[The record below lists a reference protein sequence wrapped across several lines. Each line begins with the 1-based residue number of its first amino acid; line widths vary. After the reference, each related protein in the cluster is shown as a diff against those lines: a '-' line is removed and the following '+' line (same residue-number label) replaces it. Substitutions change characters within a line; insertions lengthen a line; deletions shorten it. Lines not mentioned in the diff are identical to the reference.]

1 MPVITPTGTRTLLPK
16 THTPVSTTRWPIPW
30 GAACRSTRP
39 MVPSL
44 ATTLKPARSCPS
56 TYPLSGAYDQILSVV
71 TLLLSCSGAAR
82 VPAVRCVRAHS
93 TKYPSVA
100 RAFGDG
106 PLTSGGLGSGPCTS
120 FTFLPVHFQARA
132 GMVVLDAFRHA
143 PAGRRRT
150 FEADRLEPQKGMK
163 TVTRPRIL
171 VVGAGFAGVECVRRL
186 ERKLSPDEADVT
198 LVTPF
203 AYQLYLPLLPQ
214 VASGVLTPQ
223 SIAVSLRRSK
233 KYRTRII
240 PGGAIGVDL
249 KSKVCV
255 IRTITDEIV
264 NEPYDYIVLAPG
276 SVTRTFDIPGLT
288 DHAFGMKSLAEA
300 AYVRDHVISQLDLA
314 DASQDEAERTS
325 RLQFV
330 VVGGGYAGTE
340 TAACLQK
347 LTHAAVKRYPRLDP
361 ALIKWHL
368 IDIAP
373 KLMPELG
380 DKLGSSA
387 QEVLRKR
394 GIDISLGVSIAKAG
408 PEEVTFTDGRVVP
421 TRTLIWTA
429 GVVASPLIAT
439 LGAETVR
446 GRLAVAAEMN
456 LPGHDGVFALHTTAR
471 EYQFLCAKKIIIY
484 RACIKRFAIFYCYR
498 YIIFGTSL

>member
-1 MPVITPTGTRTLLPK
+1 M
-16 THTPVSTTRWPIPW
+16 
-30 GAACRSTRP
+30 
-39 MVPSL
+39 
-44 ATTLKPARSCPS
+44 
-56 TYPLSGAYDQILSVV
+56 
-71 TLLLSCSGAAR
+71 
-82 VPAVRCVRAHS
+82 
-93 TKYPSVA
+93 
-100 RAFGDG
+100 
-106 PLTSGGLGSGPCTS
+106 
-120 FTFLPVHFQARA
+120 
-132 GMVVLDAFRHA
+132 
-143 PAGRRRT
+143 
-150 FEADRLEPQKGMK
+150 
-163 TVTRPRIL
+163 TRPRIL

-186 ERKLSPDEADVT
+186 ERKLAPDEADVT

-249 KSKVCV
+249 KAKVCV

-264 NEPYDYIVLAPG
+264 DEPYDYIVLAPG

-288 DHAFGMKSLAEA
+288 DHAFGMKTLAEA
-300 AYVRDHVISQLDLA
+300 AYVRDHVIAQLDLA
-314 DASQDEAERTS
+314 DASDDEAERTA

-347 LTHAAVKRYPRLDP
+347 LTHAAVKRYPRIDP
-361 ALIKWHL
+361 GLIKWHL

-380 DKLGSSA
+380 DKLGSTA
-387 QEVLRKR
+387 QQILTKR
-394 GIDISLGVSIAKAG
+394 GIEISLGTSIAKAG

-446 GRLAVAAEMN
+446 GRLAVTSDMQ
-456 LPGHDGVFALHTTAR
+456 LPGHDGVFALGDSAAVPDEAKGEEGAVCPPTAQHAMRQGKHVADNVIAVLRGQQTTPYRHKDLGLVVDLGGTDAVSKPLGIELRGLPAQFAAR
-471 EYQFLCAKKIIIY
+471 GYHWAALRTNVAKVRVATNWTLNALAGDDFVRTGFQARKAAKLHDFEYTNAYLTPEQVKAHV
-484 RACIKRFAIFYCYR
+484 A
-498 YIIFGTSL
+498 GTERQE

>member
-1 MPVITPTGTRTLLPK
+1 M
-16 THTPVSTTRWPIPW
+16 
-30 GAACRSTRP
+30 
-39 MVPSL
+39 
-44 ATTLKPARSCPS
+44 
-56 TYPLSGAYDQILSVV
+56 D
-71 TLLLSCSGAAR
+71 
-82 VPAVRCVRAHS
+82 
-93 TKYPSVA
+93 
-100 RAFGDG
+100 
-106 PLTSGGLGSGPCTS
+106 
-120 FTFLPVHFQARA
+120 
-132 GMVVLDAFRHA
+132 
-143 PAGRRRT
+143 
-150 FEADRLEPQKGMK
+150 

-186 ERKLSPDEADVT
+186 ERKLTPDEADVT

-203 AYQLYLPLLPQ
+203 SYQLYLPLLPQ

-223 SIAVSLRRSK
+223 SIALSLRRSR

-255 IRTITDEIV
+255 VRTITDKIV
-264 NEPYDYIVLAPG
+264 DERYDYIVLAPG

-288 DHAFGMKSLAEA
+288 DYAFGMKTLAEA
-300 AYVRDHVISQLDLA
+300 AYIRDHVISQLDLA
-314 DASQDEAERTS
+314 DASDDPAERAA

-340 TAACLQK
+340 TAACLQR
-347 LTHAAVKRYPRLDP
+347 LTHAAVQRYPRLDP
-361 ALIKWHL
+361 GLIKWHL

-380 DKLGSSA
+380 DKLGRSA
-387 QEVLRKR
+387 QEILKRR
-394 GIDISLGVSIAKAG
+394 GIDVSLGVSIAKAG

-421 TRTLIWTA
+421 THTLIWTA

-446 GRLAVAAEMN
+446 GRLAVNAEMN
-456 LPGHDGVFALHTTAR
+456 LPGQDGVFALGDSAAVPDLAKGGGAVCPPTAQHAQR
-471 EYQFLCAKKIIIY
+471 QGRKVADNVIAALRNQPLEPYVHKDLGLVVDLGGKDAVSKPLGVELRGVPAQAVARGYHLAALRTNVAKTRVVTNWLLNAIAGDDFVRTGFQARKPARLKDFEYTDSYLTPEQV
-484 RACIKRFAIFYCYR
+484 RARVEGQTA
-498 YIIFGTSL
+498 SS

>member
-1 MPVITPTGTRTLLPK
+1 MN
-16 THTPVSTTRWPIPW
+16 
-30 GAACRSTRP
+30 
-39 MVPSL
+39 
-44 ATTLKPARSCPS
+44 
-56 TYPLSGAYDQILSVV
+56 
-71 TLLLSCSGAAR
+71 
-82 VPAVRCVRAHS
+82 
-93 TKYPSVA
+93 
-100 RAFGDG
+100 
-106 PLTSGGLGSGPCTS
+106 
-120 FTFLPVHFQARA
+120 
-132 GMVVLDAFRHA
+132 
-143 PAGRRRT
+143 
-150 FEADRLEPQKGMK
+150 

-249 KSKVCV
+249 KAKVCV

-264 NEPYDYIVLAPG
+264 DEPYDYIVLAPG
-276 SVTRTFDIPGLT
+276 SITRTFDIPGLT
-288 DHAFGMKSLAEA
+288 DHAFGMKTLAEA
-300 AYVRDHVISQLDLA
+300 AYIRDHVISQLDLA
-314 DASQDEAERTS
+314 DASQDPQERAS

-340 TAACLQK
+340 TAACLQR

-361 ALIKWHL
+361 GLIKWHL

-380 DKLGSSA
+380 DKLGRSA
-387 QEVLRKR
+387 QQILQRR
-394 GIDISLGVSIAKAG
+394 GIEISLGTSIAKAG
-408 PEEVTFTDGRVVP
+408 PEEVTFTDGRVIP

-439 LGAETVR
+439 LGAETVK
-446 GRLAVAAEMN
+446 GRLAVAPEMN
-456 LPGHDGVFALHTTAR
+456 LPGNDGVFALGDSAAVPDLAKGDGAVCPPTAQHALR
-471 EYQFLCAKKIIIY
+471 QGRHVADNVIASLRGQSMTPYVHKDLGLVVDLGGTDAVSKPLGVELRGLPAQAVARGYHWSALRTNVAKTRVMTNWLLNAVAGDDFVRTGFQARKPARLKDFEYTDAYLTPDQV
-484 RACIKRFAIFYCYR
+484 RAHVE
-498 YIIFGTSL
+498 GTGRQE

>member
-1 MPVITPTGTRTLLPK
+1 MN
-16 THTPVSTTRWPIPW
+16 
-30 GAACRSTRP
+30 
-39 MVPSL
+39 
-44 ATTLKPARSCPS
+44 
-56 TYPLSGAYDQILSVV
+56 
-71 TLLLSCSGAAR
+71 
-82 VPAVRCVRAHS
+82 
-93 TKYPSVA
+93 
-100 RAFGDG
+100 
-106 PLTSGGLGSGPCTS
+106 
-120 FTFLPVHFQARA
+120 
-132 GMVVLDAFRHA
+132 
-143 PAGRRRT
+143 
-150 FEADRLEPQKGMK
+150 

-233 KYRTRII
+233 RYRTRII

-264 NEPYDYIVLAPG
+264 NQPYDYIVLAPG
-276 SVTRTFDIPGLT
+276 SITRTFDIPGLT
-288 DHAFGMKSLAEA
+288 DHAFGMKTLAEA
-300 AYVRDHVISQLDLA
+300 AYIRDHVISQLDLA
-314 DASQDEAERTS
+314 DASQDPQERAS

-340 TAACLQK
+340 TAACLQR
-347 LTHAAVKRYPRLDP
+347 LTHAAVRRYPRLDP
-361 ALIKWHL
+361 KLIRWHL

-380 DKLGSSA
+380 DKLGRSA
-387 QEVLRKR
+387 QEILQRR
-394 GIDISLGVSIAKAG
+394 GIEISLGTSIAKAG
-408 PEEVTFTDGRVVP
+408 PEEVTFTDGRVIP

-439 LGAETVR
+439 LGAETVK
-446 GRLAVAAEMN
+446 GRLAVGAEMN
-456 LPGHDGVFALHTTAR
+456 LPGDDGVFALGDSAAVPDLAKGDGAVCPPTAQHALRQGRHVADNVIASLRGQAMTPYVHKDLGLVVDLGGTDAVSKPLGVELRGLPAQAVARGYHWSALRTNVAKTRVMTNWLLNAVAGDDFVRTGFQARKPARLKDFEYTDAYLSPEQVR
-471 EYQFLCAKKIIIY
+471 ERIGGATRQE
-484 RACIKRFAIFYCYR
+484 
-498 YIIFGTSL
+498 

>member
-1 MPVITPTGTRTLLPK
+1 MN
-16 THTPVSTTRWPIPW
+16 
-30 GAACRSTRP
+30 
-39 MVPSL
+39 
-44 ATTLKPARSCPS
+44 
-56 TYPLSGAYDQILSVV
+56 
-71 TLLLSCSGAAR
+71 
-82 VPAVRCVRAHS
+82 
-93 TKYPSVA
+93 
-100 RAFGDG
+100 
-106 PLTSGGLGSGPCTS
+106 
-120 FTFLPVHFQARA
+120 
-132 GMVVLDAFRHA
+132 
-143 PAGRRRT
+143 
-150 FEADRLEPQKGMK
+150 

-276 SVTRTFDIPGLT
+276 SITRTFDIPGLT
-288 DHAFGMKSLAEA
+288 DHAFGMKTLAEA
-300 AYVRDHVISQLDLA
+300 AYIRDHVISQLDLA
-314 DASQDEAERTS
+314 DASQDPAERAS

-340 TAACLQK
+340 TAACLQR

-361 ALIKWHL
+361 GLIKWHL

-387 QEVLRKR
+387 QEILRRR
-394 GIDISLGVSIAKAG
+394 GIEISLGTSIAKAG
-408 PEEVTFTDGRVVP
+408 PEEVTFTDGRVIQ

-439 LGAETVR
+439 LGAETVK
-446 GRLAVAAEMN
+446 GRLAVAPEMN
-456 LPGHDGVFALHTTAR
+456 LPGDDGVFALGDSAAVPDLAKGDGAMCPPTAQHALR
-471 EYQFLCAKKIIIY
+471 QGKHVADNVIASLRGQVMKPYVHKDLGLVVDLGGTDAVSKPLGIELRGLPAQAVARGYHWSALRTNVAKTRVMTNWLLNAVAGDDFVRTGFQARKAARLKDFEYTDAYLTPEQV
-484 RACIKRFAIFYCYR
+484 RAQVEGSVRPE
-498 YIIFGTSL
+498 

>member
-1 MPVITPTGTRTLLPK
+1 M
-16 THTPVSTTRWPIPW
+16 
-30 GAACRSTRP
+30 
-39 MVPSL
+39 
-44 ATTLKPARSCPS
+44 
-56 TYPLSGAYDQILSVV
+56 D
-71 TLLLSCSGAAR
+71 
-82 VPAVRCVRAHS
+82 
-93 TKYPSVA
+93 
-100 RAFGDG
+100 
-106 PLTSGGLGSGPCTS
+106 
-120 FTFLPVHFQARA
+120 
-132 GMVVLDAFRHA
+132 
-143 PAGRRRT
+143 
-150 FEADRLEPQKGMK
+150 

-171 VVGAGFAGVECVRRL
+171 VVGAGFAGVGCVRRL
-186 ERKLSPDEADVT
+186 ERKLSSSEAEIT

-223 SIAVSLRRSK
+223 SIALSLRRSK

-249 KSKVCV
+249 RAKVCV

-288 DHAFGMKSLAEA
+288 EHAFGMKTLAEA
-300 AYVRDHVISQLDLA
+300 AYIRDHVISQLDLA
-314 DASQDEAERTS
+314 DASQDPAERAS

-340 TAACLQK
+340 TAACLQL
-347 LTHAAVKRYPRLDP
+347 LTHNAVKRYPRLDP
-361 ALIKWHL
+361 NLIKWHL

-380 DKLGSSA
+380 DKLGRSA

-446 GRLAVAAEMN
+446 GRLAVGAAMD
-456 LPGHDGVFALHTTAR
+456 LPGQDGVFALGDAAAVPDEAKGDGAVCPPTAQHAMR
-471 EYQFLCAKKIIIY
+471 QGKVVADNVIATLRGQPMRPYVHKDLGLVVDLGGTDAVSKPLGIELRGLPAQLVARGYHWSALRTGVAKARVLTNWTLNAVAGDDFVRTGFQARRAAKLKDFEYTDSYLTPEQV
-484 RACIKRFAIFYCYR
+484 RAHVE
-498 YIIFGTSL
+498 GPGSGSG

>member
-1 MPVITPTGTRTLLPK
+1 MRVPSRQTA
-16 THTPVSTTRWPIPW
+16 
-30 GAACRSTRP
+30 GAAEREID
-39 MVPSL
+39 V
-44 ATTLKPARSCPS
+44 
-56 TYPLSGAYDQILSVV
+56 I
-71 TLLLSCSGAAR
+71 
-82 VPAVRCVRAHS
+82 
-93 TKYPSVA
+93 
-100 RAFGDG
+100 
-106 PLTSGGLGSGPCTS
+106 
-120 FTFLPVHFQARA
+120 
-132 GMVVLDAFRHA
+132 
-143 PAGRRRT
+143 
-150 FEADRLEPQKGMK
+150 
-163 TVTRPRIL
+163 RPRIL

-198 LVTPF
+198 LVTPQ

-223 SIAVSLRRSK
+223 SIALSLRRSR

-249 KSKVCV
+249 AAKVCV
-255 IRTITDEIV
+255 IRTITDRIV
-264 NEPYDYIVLAPG
+264 NERYDYIVLAPG

-288 DHAFGMKSLAEA
+288 DNAFGLKTLAEA
-300 AYVRDHVISQLDLA
+300 AYIRDHVISQLDLA
-314 DASQDEAERTS
+314 DASLDPAERAA

-330 VVGGGYAGTE
+330 VVGAGYAGTE

-347 LTHAAVKRYPRLDP
+347 LTHAAVRRYPRLDP
-361 ALIKWHL
+361 HLIKWHL

-380 DKLGSSA
+380 EKLGRSA
-387 QEVLRKR
+387 QEILSRR

-446 GRLAVAAEMN
+446 GRLVVSDEMAV
-456 LPGHDGVFALHTTAR
+456 PGHDGVFALGDAAAVPDVTREEGTICPPTAQHAMR
-471 EYQFLCAKKIIIY
+471 QGKAVADNVIATLRGQPLQRYEHGDLGLVVDLGGRDAVSKPLGLELHGLPAQFAARGYHWWALRTNVAKVRVATNWTLNAVAGDDFVRTGFQARRPAKLKDFEYTDTYMTPEQV
-484 RACIKRFAIFYCYR
+484 RAHVA
-498 YIIFGTSL
+498 GTEPPTGG

>member
-1 MPVITPTGTRTLLPK
+1 MN
-16 THTPVSTTRWPIPW
+16 
-30 GAACRSTRP
+30 
-39 MVPSL
+39 
-44 ATTLKPARSCPS
+44 
-56 TYPLSGAYDQILSVV
+56 
-71 TLLLSCSGAAR
+71 
-82 VPAVRCVRAHS
+82 
-93 TKYPSVA
+93 
-100 RAFGDG
+100 
-106 PLTSGGLGSGPCTS
+106 
-120 FTFLPVHFQARA
+120 
-132 GMVVLDAFRHA
+132 
-143 PAGRRRT
+143 
-150 FEADRLEPQKGMK
+150 

-276 SVTRTFDIPGLT
+276 SITRTFDIPGLT
-288 DHAFGMKSLAEA
+288 DHAFGMKTLAEA
-300 AYVRDHVISQLDLA
+300 AYIRDHVISQLDLA
-314 DASQDEAERTS
+314 DASQDPVERAS

-340 TAACLQK
+340 TAACLQR

-361 ALIKWHL
+361 GLIKWHL

-387 QEVLRKR
+387 QEILRRR
-394 GIDISLGVSIAKAG
+394 GIEISLGTSIAKAG

-439 LGAETVR
+439 LGAETVK
-446 GRLAVAAEMN
+446 GRLAVAPEMN
-456 LPGHDGVFALHTTAR
+456 LPGDDGVFALGDSAAVPDLAKGDGAMCPPTAQHALR
-471 EYQFLCAKKIIIY
+471 QGKHVADNVIASLRGQVMKPYVHKDLGLVVDLGGTDAVSKPLGIELRGLPAQAVARGYHWSALRTNVAKTRVMTNWLLNAVAGDDFVRTGFQARKAARLKDFEYTDAYLTPEQV
-484 RACIKRFAIFYCYR
+484 RAQVEGDGRPE
-498 YIIFGTSL
+498 

>member
-1 MPVITPTGTRTLLPK
+1 MN
-16 THTPVSTTRWPIPW
+16 
-30 GAACRSTRP
+30 
-39 MVPSL
+39 
-44 ATTLKPARSCPS
+44 
-56 TYPLSGAYDQILSVV
+56 
-71 TLLLSCSGAAR
+71 
-82 VPAVRCVRAHS
+82 
-93 TKYPSVA
+93 
-100 RAFGDG
+100 
-106 PLTSGGLGSGPCTS
+106 
-120 FTFLPVHFQARA
+120 
-132 GMVVLDAFRHA
+132 
-143 PAGRRRT
+143 
-150 FEADRLEPQKGMK
+150 

-276 SVTRTFDIPGLT
+276 SITRTFDIPGLT
-288 DHAFGMKSLAEA
+288 DHAFGMKTLAEA
-300 AYVRDHVISQLDLA
+300 AYIRDHVISQLDLA
-314 DASQDEAERTS
+314 DASQDPVERAS

-340 TAACLQK
+340 TAACLQR

-361 ALIKWHL
+361 SLIKWHL

-387 QEVLRKR
+387 QQILRRR
-394 GIDISLGVSIAKAG
+394 GIEISLGTSIAKAG
-408 PEEVTFTDGRVVP
+408 PEEVTFTDGRVIP

-439 LGAETVR
+439 LGAETVK
-446 GRLAVAAEMN
+446 GRLAVAPEMN
-456 LPGHDGVFALHTTAR
+456 LPGDDGVFALGDSAAVPDLAKGDGAMCPPTAQHALRQGRHVADNVIASLRGQAMNPYVHKDLGLVVDLGGTDAVSKPLGVELRGLPAQAVARGYHWSALRTNVAKTRVMTNWLLNAVAGDDFVRTGFQARKAARLKDFEYTDAYLTPEQVR
-471 EYQFLCAKKIIIY
+471 EQVAGSG
-484 RACIKRFAIFYCYR
+484 RPQ
-498 YIIFGTSL
+498 

>member
-1 MPVITPTGTRTLLPK
+1 MN
-16 THTPVSTTRWPIPW
+16 
-30 GAACRSTRP
+30 
-39 MVPSL
+39 
-44 ATTLKPARSCPS
+44 
-56 TYPLSGAYDQILSVV
+56 
-71 TLLLSCSGAAR
+71 
-82 VPAVRCVRAHS
+82 
-93 TKYPSVA
+93 
-100 RAFGDG
+100 
-106 PLTSGGLGSGPCTS
+106 
-120 FTFLPVHFQARA
+120 
-132 GMVVLDAFRHA
+132 
-143 PAGRRRT
+143 
-150 FEADRLEPQKGMK
+150 

-186 ERKLSPDEADVT
+186 ERKLSPEEADVT

-249 KSKVCV
+249 KAKVCV

-276 SVTRTFDIPGLT
+276 SITRTFDIPGLT
-288 DHAFGMKSLAEA
+288 EHAFGMKTLAEA
-300 AYVRDHVISQLDLA
+300 AYIRDHVISQLDLA
-314 DASQDEAERTS
+314 DASQDPVERAS

-340 TAACLQK
+340 TAACLQR

-361 ALIKWHL
+361 GLIKWHL

-387 QEVLRKR
+387 QEILRRR
-394 GIDISLGVSIAKAG
+394 GIEISLGTSIAKAG
-408 PEEVTFTDGRVVP
+408 PEEVTFTDGRVIP

-439 LGAETVR
+439 LGAETVK
-446 GRLAVAAEMN
+446 GRLAVAPEMN
-456 LPGHDGVFALHTTAR
+456 LPGDDGVFALGDSAAVPDLAKGDGAMCPPTAQHALR
-471 EYQFLCAKKIIIY
+471 QGRHVADNVIASLRGQALKPYVHKDLGLVVDLGGTDAVSKPLGIELRGLPAQAVARGYHWSALRTNVAKTRVMTNWLLNAVAGDDFVRTGFQARKAARLKDFEYTDAYLTPEQV
-484 RACIKRFAIFYCYR
+484 RAQVEGSGRPE
-498 YIIFGTSL
+498 

>member
-1 MPVITPTGTRTLLPK
+1 MN
-16 THTPVSTTRWPIPW
+16 
-30 GAACRSTRP
+30 
-39 MVPSL
+39 
-44 ATTLKPARSCPS
+44 
-56 TYPLSGAYDQILSVV
+56 
-71 TLLLSCSGAAR
+71 
-82 VPAVRCVRAHS
+82 
-93 TKYPSVA
+93 
-100 RAFGDG
+100 
-106 PLTSGGLGSGPCTS
+106 
-120 FTFLPVHFQARA
+120 
-132 GMVVLDAFRHA
+132 
-143 PAGRRRT
+143 
-150 FEADRLEPQKGMK
+150 

-255 IRTITDEIV
+255 IRTITDQIV

-288 DHAFGMKSLAEA
+288 DHAFGMKTLAEA
-300 AYVRDHVISQLDLA
+300 AYIRDHVISQLDLA
-314 DASQDEAERTS
+314 DASQDPQERAS

-340 TAACLQK
+340 TAACLQR

-361 ALIKWHL
+361 GLIKWHL

-387 QEVLRKR
+387 QEILRRR
-394 GIDISLGVSIAKAG
+394 GIEISLGVSIAKAG
-408 PEEVTFTDGRVVP
+408 PEEVTFTDGRVIP

-439 LGAETVR
+439 LGAETVK
-446 GRLAVAAEMN
+446 GRLAVAPEMN
-456 LPGHDGVFALHTTAR
+456 LPGDDGVFALGDSAAEPDLAKGDGAMCPPTAQHALR
-471 EYQFLCAKKIIIY
+471 QGRHVADNVIASLRGGTMRPYVHKDLGLVVDLGGTDAVSKPLGIELRGLPAQAVARGYHWSALRTNVAKTRVMTNWLLNAVAGDDFVRTGFQARKAARLKDFEYTDAYLTPEQV
-484 RACIKRFAIFYCYR
+484 RAHVE
-498 YIIFGTSL
+498 GTSRQE